1 MSAKENLRNGN
12 LQGALEDLKVQI
24 RREPENGRHRIFYF
38 QLLTVLGKWQAAVN
52 QLNVIGKLDQ
62 AAYPMV
68 QTYKAA
74 ILCEQLRSEIF
85 AGRKTPLIFGEPLPW
100 MALLV
105 EALRLTADLQ
115 YAKAVELR
123 DQAFEQAKASSGVI
137 DDKPFKW
144 LADADSRLGPVL
156 EVLLNGQYYWVPF
169 QQIRSIKI
177 SPPEDLR
184 DLVWLPARFVWVNGS
199 EAMGLIPSRYPATEL
214 CDDSTLQLAR
224 TTKWRE
230 VSEGVHLGLG
240 QRMLATDLDDYS
252 LFEIRDIEME

>member
-1 MSAKENLRNGN
+1 MSAEENLRDGK
-12 LQGALEDLKVQI
+12 LQDALEDLKVLI
-24 RREPENGRHRIFYF
+24 RKRPEKSRHRIFYF
-38 QLLTVLGKWQAAVN
+38 QLLTVLGQWQPALN
-52 QLNVIGKLDQ
+52 QLSVIEKLDP
-62 AAYPMV
+62 ATYPMV
-68 QTYKAA
+68 QTYRAA
-74 ILCEQLRSEIF
+74 IRCETLRTEIF
-85 AGRKTPLIFGEPLPW
+85 SGHKRPLIFGQPLPW
-100 MALLV
+100 IAWLV
-105 EALRLTADLQ
+105 ESLRLTAASK
-115 YAKAVELR
+115 YAQAVELR
-123 DQAFEQAKASSGVI
+123 NQAFEQADASSGTL
-137 DDKPFKW
+137 DHKPFKW

-184 DLVWLPARFVWVNGS
+184 DLVWLPAQFVWVNGS
-199 EAMGLIPSRYPATEL
+199 EAMGLIPTRYPATEIS
-214 CDDSTLQLAR
+214 DDSALQLAR